1 VASPACAA
9 LAQLQG
15 DDATPTPRLP
25 STEPTIREQL
35 AAAAPGRQR
44 RLLLEAYLQAQL
56 AQVLKLTPSRID
68 VHKAVR
74 TMGLDSLM
82 ALELR
87 TCLEASLGLTLP
99 ATVIWNYPTIATL
112 ATHLADMMSI
122 PLEEPA
128 ALPAKARAHTESRR
142 AGSEELDLLVR
153 NIAQLSEAEVER
165 LLHEKMRGS

>member
-1 VASPACAA
+1 
-9 LAQLQG
+9 
-15 DDATPTPRLP
+15 
-25 STEPTIREQL
+25 L
-35 AAAAPGRQR
+35 AAAAPGRKR

-99 ATVIWNYPTIATL
+99 ATVIWNYPPIPAL
-112 ATHLADMMSI
+112 PTHLAEMMGF

-128 ALPAKARAHTESRR
+128 ALPAKARAHTESRQ

-153 NIAQLSEAEVER
+153 NIAQLSKAEVER
-165 LLHEKMRGS
+165 LLHERMRGS